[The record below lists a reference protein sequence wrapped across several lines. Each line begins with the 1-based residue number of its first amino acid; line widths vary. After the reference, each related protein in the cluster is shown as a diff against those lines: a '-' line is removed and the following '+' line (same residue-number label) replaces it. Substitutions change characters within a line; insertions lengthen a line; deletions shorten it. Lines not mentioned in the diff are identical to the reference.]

1 MTHNHALDQRLSEA
15 ILKRPA
21 NRDWF
26 GLIGS
31 DTKRKQFEHR
41 LRERG
46 VDNERLAAMV
56 CPIGLPGIE
65 GKAPAVIAVA
75 VVAQL
80 LMVWEAA
87 AIAATSAT
95 ATEVPLEQD

>member
-1 MTHNHALDQRLSEA
+1 MTHNHALDQRLTEA
-15 ILKRPA
+15 ILRRPA
-21 NRDWF
+21 HQDWF

-31 DTKRKQFEHR
+31 ETKRKQFEHR
-41 LRERG
+41 LRDRG
-46 VDNERLAAMV
+46 MSRARLDDMV
-56 CPIGLPGIE
+56 CPIGIPGIE
-65 GKAPAVIAVA
+65 GKQPAVIAVA

-87 AIAATSAT
+87 AHAAPAT